1 VNNQGGPVEEDA
13 GDLIWV
19 FLEFAS
25 SHDAVKNEGRV
36 GQSTRLKRSRVRRAS
51 VWRISSP

>member
-1 VNNQGGPVEEDA
+1 VDNQGGPVEEDA

-25 SHDAVKNEGRV
+25 SHDAVKNEGWV
-36 GQSTRLKRSRVRRAS
+36 GQRTRLKRSRVRRAS